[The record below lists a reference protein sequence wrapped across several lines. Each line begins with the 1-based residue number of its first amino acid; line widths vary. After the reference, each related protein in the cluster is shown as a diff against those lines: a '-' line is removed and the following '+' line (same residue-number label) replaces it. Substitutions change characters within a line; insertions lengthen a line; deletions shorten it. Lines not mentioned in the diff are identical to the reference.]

1 MIEYIKN
8 GSQLL
13 AVIVPADYITTGVE
27 FVTDPANCQQLGI
40 IFHKEGDSIVPHVHQ
55 YQERNIYDTQETL
68 VIRKGKVRVDF
79 YSDQQE
85 FLRSRVLTSGDVIL
99 LISGGHG
106 FEMIEDTLMVEIKQ
120 GPYTGTK
127 DKVRF

>member
-1 MIEYIKN
+1 MIEHITN

-13 AVIVPADYITTGVE
+13 AVIVPADYTTANVE

-40 IFHKEGDSIVPHVHQ
+40 MFHKEGDTITPHVHQ
-55 YQERNIYDTQETL
+55 SQERIIYDTQETL
-68 VIRKGKVRVDF
+68 IIRKGKIQVNFFSDEQDF
-79 YSDQQE
+79 LQ
-85 FLRSRVLTSGDVIL
+85 SRVLVSGDIIL

-120 GPYTGTK
+120 GPYICDQ
-127 DKVRF
+127 DKIRF

>member
-1 MIEYIKN
+1 MIEHIKN

-13 AVIVPADYITTGVE
+13 AVIVPADYTTTSVE
-27 FVTDPANCQQLGI
+27 FVTDPANCQQLGVM
-40 IFHKEGDSIVPHVHQ
+40 FHKEGDSITPHVHRS
-55 YQERNIYDTQETL
+55 QERIIYDTQETL
-68 VIRKGKVRVDF
+68 IIRKGKVRVDF
-79 YSDQQE
+79 YSDQQD
-85 FLRSRVLTSGDVIL
+85 FLQSRVLASGDIVL

-120 GPYTGTK
+120 GPYTGEK

>member
-1 MIEYIKN
+1 MIEHIKN

-13 AVIVPADYITTGVE
+13 AVVVPADYTTTTVE
-27 FVTDPANCQQLGI
+27 FVTDPANSQQLGVL
-40 IFHKEGDSIVPHVHQ
+40 FHKGGDTIAPHAHRS
-55 YQERNIYDTQETL
+55 QERIIYDTQETL
-68 VIRKGKVRVDF
+68 IIRKGKVRVNF
-79 YSDQQE
+79 YSDQQD
-85 FLRSRVLTSGDVIL
+85 FLQARVLASGDIVL

-120 GPYTGTK
+120 GPYIGDK